1 MLDKKLLLEKA
12 NAYYEKSY
20 FLMEKDFMNMVKE
33 CEVAIPN
40 SKVAIEA
47 FKRGY
52 EQGLTKGKEDA
63 FKMKENADGCA
74 GCAFYSTEPWEMP
87 CKNCSRG
94 NKDYWRAKR
103 TLAEMEK

>member
-1 MLDKKLLLEKA
+1 MVDKKTLVEKGKS
-12 NAYYEKSY
+12 YYEKQY

-52 EQGLTKGKEDA
+52 EQGLAKGKEDA
-63 FKMKENADGCA
+63 FRMKENADGCA
-74 GCAFYSTEPWEMP
+74 GCAFDSTEPWEMP
-87 CKNCSRG
+87 CRSCSRG
-94 NKDYWRAKR
+94 NKDYWRGKV
-103 TLAEMEK
+103 KKK